1 VKTTQPKPVF
11 TIIEAPNL
19 EKDIFRRIGT
29 AFVNRDESI
38 TVLLDALPLGGK
50 LHIREPLPELP
61 VSRESGDN
69 LPT

>member
-1 VKTTQPKPVF
+1 MNNEPKPVF

-50 LHIREPLPELP
+50 LQIRQPRPGEFRPKEAPAELAA
-61 VSRESGDN
+61 
-69 LPT
+69 